1 MAMAAPFV
9 TATVLDTRRTSRVYK
24 AHTERG
30 RALTADPTLEGENVE
45 PNRRYAVWLS
55 GPNVAAAEIARQ
67 VGYGAAVL
75 DIEHGTFDL
84 ADLERFIP
92 FAKAIGLEVI
102 AKVLGPERG
111 PIQQA
116 LDFGADVVAIPHVE
130 NVAHARQVTGF
141 AKFPP
146 RGDRSF
152 AGGRTSAYGGFTDQ
166 WVAEQDR
173 RTRCYPMIEDAGAI
187 EEIDGILALDTV
199 DGVFVGPS
207 DLSLRRDR
215 GAYARTDGDF
225 ADLARIASAA
235 SNAGKPWVLPAWSS
249 AEKRFAVEHGADQ
262 MALVMEHGAL
272 VAGFTA
278 AHAEI
283 SELDRATA
291 LNGSGR

>member
-1 MAMAAPFV
+1 
-9 TATVLDTRRTSRVYK
+9 
-24 AHTERG
+24 
-30 RALTADPTLEGENVE
+30 VE
-45 PNRRYAVWLS
+45 ANRRYAVWLS

-130 NVAHARQVTGF
+130 NARHAAVVTAY

-152 AGGRTSAYGGFTDQ
+152 AGGRTAAYGGFTDE
-166 WVAEQDR
+166 WVAAQDS

-187 EEIDGILALDTV
+187 DEIDEILTLDTV

-215 GAYARTDGDF
+215 GAYSRTEGDF
-225 ADLARIASAA
+225 ADLARIAAA
-235 SNAGKPWVLPAWSS
+235 ARSAGKPWLLPAWS
-249 AEKRFAVEHGADQ
+249 AEEKRFAVEHGADQ
-262 MALVMEHGAL
+262 MALTMEHGAL
-272 VAGFTA
+272 LAGLTA

-283 SELDRATA
+283 SDLDSRGA
-291 LNGSGR
+291 LTGSSA

>member
-1 MAMAAPFV
+1 ME
-9 TATVLDTRRTSRVYK
+9 S
-24 AHTERG
+24 
-30 RALTADPTLEGENVE
+30 
-45 PNRRYAVWLS
+45 NRRYAVWLS

-92 FAKAIGLEVI
+92 FLKAIGLEVI

-130 NVAHARQVTGF
+130 NAAHAAVVTGF

-146 RGDRSF
+146 LGDRSF
-152 AGGRTSAYGGFTDQ
+152 AGGRTSRYGGFTDD
-166 WVAEQDR
+166 WVSEQDAA
-173 RTRCYPMIEDAGAI
+173 TRCYPMIEDAGAI
-187 EEIDGILALDTV
+187 DQIDEILALDTV

-207 DLSLRRDR
+207 DLSLRRAR
-215 GAYARTDGDF
+215 GAYSRTDGDF

-235 SNAGKPWVLPAWSS
+235 RHAGKPWLLPAWSPE
-249 AEKRFAVEHGADQ
+249 EKRFAVEHGADQ
-262 MALVMEHGAL
+262 MALTMEHGAL
-272 VAGFTA
+272 LVGFTA
-278 AHAEI
+278 AHDVMTDI
-283 SELDRATA
+283 DRAPA
-291 LNGSGR
+291 LNGTNR